1 MKYFRMPQLSTK
13 LVACCAQGCDEMIN
27 CRSKL
32 IIFLL
37 PEIKK
42 YLKQQA
48 TDDLAC
54 SVIQR
59 AIKVSSNFSK
69 QKLFPIYVRFVALLA

>member
-1 MKYFRMPQLSTK
+1 MPQLSTK
-13 LVACCAQGCDEMIN
+13 LVACCAQGFDEMIN

-32 IIFLL
+32 IFILL
-37 PEIKK
+37 PGIKE
-42 YLKQQA
+42 YLKQHA
-48 TDDLAC
+48 TDDVAC

-69 QKLFPIYVRFVALLA
+69 QKLFPFM